1 MNFYKISTILL
12 LLGSLGY
19 AGGDISPVSDY
30 EVEDTVMA
38 DESAYTPPISAQEE
52 GAVQEVQEPVLEDE
66 EIEEDTP
73 VLTPPPPPIKKKEPI
88 KAPPIMVAPKP
99 PKVRITPNGFYAG
112 IGITGARYKK
122 DCYCGSGIKKKYTD
136 KTSGL
141 MARAGY
147 DFNQYVGIEVR
158 GSRTNWKR
166 DGSKIKHAGVYLKPM
181 LPISNKSNIYGLVGV
196 SKTKIKGSLPHLDN
210 KGLSVGG
217 GIEVDLSK
225 DTPKDGIYSRK
236 FDGQGDQ
243 EKGVGLFI
251 DYERMTTKKHSPIVD
266 AISAGVTYDF

>member
-19 AGGDISPVSDY
+19 GGGDISPISDY

-38 DESAYTPPISAQEE
+38 DESAYTPPIQEE
-52 GAVQEVQEPVLEDE
+52 PMQEVQEEVE
-66 EIEEDTP
+66 EIQEAP
-73 VLTPPPPPIKKKEPI
+73 VAPPPPPPPVQKEPI
-88 KAPPIMVAPKP
+88 KAPPPAPKP
-99 PKVRITPNGFYAG
+99 KAKITPNGFYAG

-122 DCYCGSGIKKKYTD
+122 DCYCDDGVKKKYTD
-136 KTSGL
+136 KTTGL

-158 GSRTNWKR
+158 GSKTNWNT
-166 DGSKIKHAGVYLKPM
+166 DGSRLEHAGVYLKPM
-181 LPISNKSNIYGLVGV
+181 LPIGDKSNIYGLVGV

-210 KGLSVGG
+210 DGLSVGG

-236 FDGQGDQ
+236 FDGHGDQ
-243 EKGVGLFI
+243 EQGVGLFI
-251 DYERMTTKKHSPIVD
+251 DYERMTTKSDAPIVD